1 MEIQLKNKEEM
12 KSITNVLFP
21 NGIEATEKNK
31 YIVMV
36 SYALLI
42 LVSGFLFN
50 SFNEIISGLMK
61 IITSRSI
68 LVSDYFVI
76 GNLGA
81 AFFNAGSIMLIS
93 IGIAKL
99 TKVKMNGTVIAAII
113 TIGGFSFFGKNLY
126 NIWPIFLGVYLYAKV
141 QGEKYGSFIL
151 VALFG
156 TALGPLVSQISF
168 GFEFSITIGVLLGVS
183 VGILVGFIL
192 PPLANHFVKFHQGFN
207 IYNIGF
213 TAGVAGSLFM
223 SFLRAFELE
232 TPSTFYAAEG
242 YNLPLGIY
250 LSLFFVSMI
259 IIGYLFNNRSLRGY
273 KEITKHSGRLV
284 CDFVGLAGF
293 GLSFINMGLVGLLG
307 TGYVLLV
314 GGEINGP
321 IIGGIL
327 TIVAFGA
334 FGKHLKN
341 IIPVMLGVY
350 LSITF
355 LFTWEINSVGALL
368 TALFGTT
375 LAPIAGEFGFK
386 YGLLAGVCHTV
397 IVMQTS
403 VLHGGVNLYNNGFA
417 GGLAAAILVPILIAF
432 RQEEQVKTI

>member
-21 NGIEATEKNK
+21 DGLKATEKNK

-36 SYALLI
+36 SYALII
-42 LVSGFLFN
+42 LMSGFLFN
-50 SFNEIISGLMK
+50 SFNEIISGLLK

-81 AFFNAGSIMLIS
+81 SFFNAGLIMLIS
-93 IGIAKL
+93 IALAKL
-99 TKVKMNGTVIAAII
+99 NEIKMNGTIIAAII
-113 TIGGFSFFGKNLY
+113 TMGGFSFFGKNLY
-126 NIWPIFLGVYLYAKV
+126 NIWPIFLGVYLYARV
-141 QGEKYGSFIL
+141 QGEEYGKFIL

-168 GFEFSITIGVLLGVS
+168 GFAFSSTTGVLLGISTGV
-183 VGILVGFIL
+183 LVGFLL

-207 IYNIGF
+207 IYNLGF
-213 TAGVAGSLFM
+213 TAGMTGSLFM
-223 SFLRAFELE
+223 SFLRAFGLE
-232 TPSTFYAAEG
+232 TPKTFHVAEG

-250 LSLFFVSMI
+250 FSLFFLSMI
-259 IIGYLFNNRSLRGY
+259 IIGYLFNNKSLRGY
-273 KEITKHSGRLV
+273 GEITKHSGRLV
-284 CDFVGLAGF
+284 CDFVSLAGF
-293 GLSFINMGLVGLLG
+293 GLAFINMGLVGLLS
-307 TGYVLLV
+307 TSYVLLV
-314 GGEINGP
+314 GGEISGP

-327 TIVAFGA
+327 TVVAFGA

-341 IIPVMLGVY
+341 IIPVMLGVF

-355 LFTWEINSVGALL
+355 LFTWKINSAGALL

-375 LAPIAGEFGFK
+375 LGPIAGEFGFK

-397 IVMQTS
+397 VVMQSGT
-403 VLHGGVNLYNNGFA
+403 LHGGVNLYNNGFA
-417 GGLAAAILVPILIAF
+417 GGLVAAILVPILIAF
-432 RQEEQVKTI
+432 RQEQIKTI